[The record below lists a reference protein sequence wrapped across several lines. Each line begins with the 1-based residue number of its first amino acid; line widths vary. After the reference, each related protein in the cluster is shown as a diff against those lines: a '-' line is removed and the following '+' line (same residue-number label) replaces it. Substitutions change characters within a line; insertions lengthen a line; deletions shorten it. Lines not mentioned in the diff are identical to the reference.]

1 MNGRVP
7 LGSEYTE
14 KRGSKKELQ
23 GSPSSTGWT
32 GRGGHR
38 RKSQQM
44 ILKNKK
50 VIEIMWASWEAGRE
64 CVREGMLAASHAQEA
79 ADGAEWR
86 PQEVAPW
93 SLGD

>member
-7 LGSEYTE
+7 LGREYRE

-44 ILKNKK
+44 ILKKK
-50 VIEIMWASWEAGRE
+50 RVIEITWGITGGRKRVCEGGDAGCIPCR
-64 CVREGMLAASHAQEA
+64 EA

-86 PQEVAPW
+86 P
-93 SLGD
+93 